1 MKKNPVGRPKKQLTE
16 EEYSRLIEMIR
27 IQCTQAEIC
36 RIYKMDEDTL
46 NRIISERGDAE
57 NFSELYKKNQDEGKA
72 SLRRMQWKA
81 AEGGNPTMLVWLGKQ
96 VLGQR
101 DKQEIT
107 GVDGNPLQIERIERV
122 ILDVNTA
129 N

>member
-1 MKKNPVGRPKKQLTE
+1 MKKNPVGRPKRELTD
-16 EEYSRLIEMIR
+16 EEYNRLLEMIR
-27 IQCTQAEIC
+27 IQCTQVEIC

-46 NRIISERGDAE
+46 NRIIADRGEAE
-57 NFSELYKKNQDEGKA
+57 NFSELYKKNQDEGRA
-72 SLRRMQWKA
+72 SLRRMQWKL
-81 AEGGNPTMLVWLGKQ
+81 AESGNPTMLVWLGKQ

-122 ILDVNTA
+122 ILDGNVA

>member
-1 MKKNPVGRPKKQLTE
+1 MAKTGPKGPSKPMSDKEFEQLVN
-16 EEYSRLIEMIR
+16 MIR

-46 NRIISERGDAE
+46 NRIIAERGEAE

-81 AEGGNPTMLVWLGKQ
+81 AEGGNATMLVWLGKQ

-107 GVDGNPLQIERIERV
+107 GADGDPIQMGIT
-122 ILDVNTA
+122 VNFVKSNA
-129 N
+129 DS